1 LKDEFE
7 MKDLGKTKFYLGLQI
22 EHLSNG
28 KFIHQSTYTEKGLKH
43 FDMDNV
49 HSLSIPMVV
58 RLLDMKKDH
67 FRPLKEN
74 EEILG
79 LEVSYLS
86 IIGALMYLTNYT
98 RSNIAFAVNLLARYS
113 FTPIKIYWNK
123 VKHILCY
130 LCGTTK
136 IDYFIID

>member
-1 LKDEFE
+1 
-7 MKDLGKTKFYLGLQI
+7 
-22 EHLSNG
+22 
-28 KFIHQSTYTEKGLKH
+28 
-43 FDMDNV
+43 MDNV

-79 LEVSYLS
+79 PEVSYLS

-123 VKHILCY
+123 ELK
-130 LCGTTK
+130 GT
-136 IDYFIID
+136 YGFGF

>member
-79 LEVSYLS
+79 PEVSYLS